1 MLPIADNR
9 LRCCGQGLSYSI
21 RAEPGGG
28 LLRTELELEAEGTHN
43 ILAERVDVTK
53 QGAGAH
59 TIEWN
64 APEHEAGLAIDVN
77 ALEGNGTYHLEA
89 KIIGT
94 TARLSREVILK
105 RPVFLLMG
113 CNFFDDCTFRYG
125 GLTMRSD
132 GSSFPLEFT
141 PTAGFT
147 YNFTAVLRNATGSAA
162 HLRFAIYPPES
173 ISTGDDLRAPAGG
186 N

>member
-1 MLPIADNR
+1 MQLPIADNR
-9 LRCCGQGLSYSI
+9 LRCGQGLSYSI

-53 QGAGAH
+53 KGAGTH

-64 APEHEAGLAIDVN
+64 APEHEAGLDIDVN

-89 KIIGT
+89 NIIGT
-94 TARLSREVILK
+94 TAQLSREVILN

-113 CNFFDDCTFRYG
+113 CNFFDDCAFRYG

-147 YNFTAVLRNATGSAA
+147 
-162 HLRFAIYPPES
+162 
-173 ISTGDDLRAPAGG
+173 
-186 N
+186 